1 MEGAGASAAVVVI
14 VMLVD
19 GDVER
24 PVGLIVGARPDLGD
38 VDAVARGRSP
48 PTTAVTVRAVTT
60 MAAPRLVTALRKP
73 LLVTGSLRPIS
84 APATTTAIVTSNSK
98 QI

>member
-1 MEGAGASAAVVVI
+1 MEAAEGSAAVVVI

-38 VDAVARGRSP
+38 VDAVARLEL
-48 PTTAVTVRAVTT
+48 
-60 MAAPRLVTALRKP
+60 AAQRLGYRLQLRGAAGEFRELLEFVGLGRLVP
-73 LLVTGSLRPIS
+73 
-84 APATTTAIVTSNSK
+84 PA
-98 QI
+98 